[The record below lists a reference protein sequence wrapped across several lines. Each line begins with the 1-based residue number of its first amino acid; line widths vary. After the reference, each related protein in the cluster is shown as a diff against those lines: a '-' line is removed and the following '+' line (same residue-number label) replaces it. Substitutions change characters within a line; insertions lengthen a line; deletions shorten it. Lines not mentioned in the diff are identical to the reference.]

1 MRALRQARTRDKEL
15 PFKVDRLPSD
25 PPLFDR
31 SPLSPAQQSALSSFV
46 QYFFSIEQNLGDFVA
61 GGVDDGNLRALLGGS
76 QFPREQDIIDAALS
90 EARGHTIPWERGP
103 PPPAQTFAFRTPDLF
118 SPEEAAAI
126 DCDIAEGLKNGT
138 YKLVT
143 EAEVSMCLARRPV
156 FQQGKYRIIDNA
168 RPVNLF
174 MDEDQCSVQYEDL
187 RWARSIA
194 GPFMSKIDLRKGYR
208 QLRLS
213 PEAKQFFCFCW
224 RNQLYQ
230 FQVMA
235 FGDASAPQ
243 GFTKFMRGFALRWRR
258 MGVLCIIYLDDIL
271 VSAPSFDRWLS
282 AIRTVLLDL
291 TRCKVRIGIDKLFLG
306 PFQCLEFLG
315 VFVDYASSS
324 LFISETRLKSAAL
337 TCAALQKQKEVSVKE
352 VQAFL
357 GHLSFFAAAHPG
369 LSLFRRALD
378 LWVAQHEQHEA
389 AVLCEEAID
398 ELAVLEQ
405 SLPAWA
411 RRRFAA
417 FPFLDIMLITDAAEE
432 SWAGI
437 AIRGSEVLMAVFDH
451 LPDHMIGSSSLAREL
466 FALLNFF
473 KLFQTKFKT
482 EKCRVQVQMDNKGAT
497 FLLNKMKAKSAD
509 TIQIMREMLNL
520 QEATETFLVVDWRER
535 SDQLISLVDSLS
547 KLSPPYERHLTSTVL
562 SAVFSHQGPPDEP
575 VGKSEWS
582 LSKQLFEATCQWAWG
597 PGTWPEVDLFATGL
611 NRQVDQFCSRFFSPH
626 SLGNAY
632 SLDWSGKRLYAFPPF
647 SQIPD
652 CIQKLKASK
661 NVSLLLVTKFD
672 RASPAWPILLSLN
685 PIKRRELRRSVVTLC
700 SAGTPRGHPPFDLV
714 AFLFAT

>member
-1 MRALRQARTRDKEL
+1 MRAMRQAGARDEEL
-15 PFKVDRLPSD
+15 PLKVGPLPSD
-25 PPLFDR
+25 PPLFIR
-31 SPLSPAQQSALSSFV
+31 SPLSPAQQSVLSSFV
-46 QYFFSIEQNLGDFVA
+46 QYFFFLDQNLGDFVA
-61 GGVDDGNLRALLGGS
+61 GGVDDGELRALLGSS
-76 QFPREQDIIDAALS
+76 QFPWEQEIIDAALS
-90 EARGHTIPWERGP
+90 EARGHTIPWETEP
-103 PPPAQTFAFRTPDLF
+103 PPPAQMFAFRTPDLF

-126 DCDIAEGLKNGT
+126 DNDIAEGLKNGT

-174 MDEDQCSVQYEDL
+174 MDDDKCSVQYEDL
-187 RWARSIA
+187 RWARSLA

-208 QLRLS
+208 QLRLA

-224 RNQLYQ
+224 REKLYQ

-258 MGVLCIIYLDDIL
+258 MGVPCIIYLDDIF

-291 TRCKVRIGIDKLFLG
+291 TKCKVRIGLDKLFLG

-315 VFVDYASSS
+315 VFVDYVSSS
-324 LFISETRLKSAAL
+324 LFISETRLKNAAM
-337 TCAALQKQKEVSVKE
+337 TCVALQKQKEVSVKE

-369 LSLFRRALD
+369 MSLFRRALD
-378 LWVAQHEQHEA
+378 LWVAQNEQHEA
-389 AVLCEEAID
+389 ALLCAEAMD

-405 SLPAWA
+405 SLPTWA

-417 FPFLDIMLITDAAEE
+417 LPFLDIMLITDAAE

-437 AIRGSEVLMAVFDH
+437 ALRGGEVLMAVFDH
-451 LPDHMIGSSSLAREL
+451 LPDSMIGSSSLAREL

-473 KLFQTKFKT
+473 KLFQARFTPGQ
-482 EKCRVQVQMDNKGAT
+482 CRVQVQMDNKGAT
-497 FLLNKMKAKSAD
+497 FLLNKVKAKSRD
-509 TIQIMREMLNL
+509 TISLMREMLNV

-535 SDQLISLVDSLS
+535 SDPLISLVDSLS
-547 KLSPPYERHLTSTVL
+547 KLSPPYEKHLTSTVL

-582 LSKQLFEATCQWAWG
+582 LSKQLFNSLCEWAWG
-597 PGTWPEVDLFATGL
+597 AGIWPEGDLFATGI
-611 NRQVDQFCSRFFSPH
+611 NRQVEQFCSRFFSPD

-647 SQIPD
+647 SQIPE
-652 CIQKLKASK
+652 CMQKLKASK
-661 NVSLLLVTKFD
+661 DVSLLLVTRFD
-672 RASPAWPILLSLN
+672 RASPAWPIMLSLN
-685 PIKRRELRRSVVTLC
+685 PTKRRELRRNVVTLC
-700 SAGTPRGHPPFDLV
+700 SAGSPRGHPPFDLV